1 MNGRNERRATAQSQK
16 HYVVGRYATLISI
29 LIIILWTSG
38 TPARTLSRH
47 LYKLMINSK
56 QSRATDETAKAGT
69 ASDRGW
75 QAGGR
80 SDDRD
85 AERRRKTQR

>member
-1 MNGRNERRATAQSQK
+1 
-16 HYVVGRYATLISI
+16 
-29 LIIILWTSG
+29 
-38 TPARTLSRH
+38 
-47 LYKLMINSK
+47 MINSK